1 MSSGASSAPGF
12 RVASGRRGSEG
23 RSPVTY
29 RQSPMAYE
37 PVKLCNYNPPRKA
50 PRWISWSGMN
60 PGRRYYAC
68 VDALNGRGCGYVEWH
83 DPPLPEFWSELIG
96 DLRDEVWRL
105 RGLQQAAPQVV
116 EEARDGR
123 LQAMQDE
130 LREKTE
136 EIAALKGNYDK
147 VMLAFV
153 VFVFGLLA
161 GKMFMQ

>member
-1 MSSGASSAPGF
+1 
-12 RVASGRRGSEG
+12 
-23 RSPVTY
+23 
-29 RQSPMAYE
+29 
-37 PVKLCNYNPPRKA
+37 
-50 PRWISWSGMN
+50 
-60 PGRRYYAC
+60 
-68 VDALNGRGCGYVEWH
+68 VEWH

-105 RGLQQAAPQVV
+105 RGLQQAAPHVV
-116 EEARDGR
+116 QEASDGR

>member
-1 MSSGASSAPGF
+1 LF
-12 RVASGRRGSEG
+12 TF
-23 RSPVTY
+23 SPILP
-29 RQSPMAYE
+29 SFS
-37 PVKLCNYNPPRKA
+37 LINSI
-50 PRWISWSGMN
+50 WIGQI
-60 PGRRYYAC
+60 
-68 VDALNGRGCGYVEWH
+68 VQNGRGCGYVEWH

-105 RGLQQAAPQVV
+105 RGLQQAAPHVV
-116 EEARDGR
+116 QEASDGR

>member
-1 MSSGASSAPGF
+1 
-12 RVASGRRGSEG
+12 
-23 RSPVTY
+23 
-29 RQSPMAYE
+29 
-37 PVKLCNYNPPRKA
+37 
-50 PRWISWSGMN
+50 MN

-68 VDALNGRGCGYVEWH
+68 VDALVSSLFGFLIFLLTFSPILPSFSLISTIWIGQIVQNGRGCGYVEWH

>member
-1 MSSGASSAPGF
+1 MDFMERHEP
-12 RVASGRRGSEG
+12 REEVLRLRGCVGEFFI
-23 RSPVTY
+23 RIPFLFCLLTFSPILP
-29 RQSPMAYE
+29 SFS
-37 PVKLCNYNPPRKA
+37 LINSI
-50 PRWISWSGMN
+50 WIGQI
-60 PGRRYYAC
+60 
-68 VDALNGRGCGYVEWH
+68 VQNGRGCGYVEWH

-105 RGLQQAAPQVV
+105 RGLQQAAPHVV
-116 EEARDGR
+116 QEASDGR

>member
-1 MSSGASSAPGF
+1 
-12 RVASGRRGSEG
+12 
-23 RSPVTY
+23 
-29 RQSPMAYE
+29 
-37 PVKLCNYNPPRKA
+37 
-50 PRWISWSGMN
+50 MN

-68 VDALNGRGCGYVEWH
+68 VDALVSYSFGFLFCLFTFSPILPSFSLINSIWIGQIVQNGRGCGYVEWH

-96 DLRDEVWRL
+96 DLRDEVWRIH
-105 RGLQQAAPQVV
+105 GLQQAAPHVV
-116 EEARDGR
+116 QEASDGR